1 MFHLFLKKN
10 NWITP
15 FVEKDRLLRKDYPK
29 IERHT
34 PMSETESQEKL
45 VLWKL
50 RCSATRQKSSNTRF
64 LINGQGK
71 ENEDVEKFCVPLCT

>member
-1 MFHLFLKKN
+1 M
-10 NWITP
+10 
-15 FVEKDRLLRKDYPK
+15 
-29 IERHT
+29 ERRS
-34 PMSETESQEKL
+34 PMSEAESQEKM

-71 ENEDVEKFCVPLCT
+71 ENEDVEKFCIPLSTLHSRRSLSIVFWVISIHK